1 MLKFTKKAMS
11 VVAPVILSAA
21 MVFPVSASEQKISVY
36 LNNVPIVFDT
46 EPSINDGTTY
56 VPMRGI
62 FEALGADVKWNN
74 SEKSI
79 TVINNSDTIKLYVGK
94 NDIVINGKK
103 SAKSPYP
110 VISAGRTLVPL
121 RSISELLGAE
131 IDWNPATRRIDISTE
146 DEVKYKSIE
155 GEWVNCAYNRYYGMT
170 ITVVKSGDSYN
181 AVISGISPATKLNT
195 KYVTGHN
202 IVKDITG
209 SKGSYKG
216 TSYDNDNKKSVN
228 SSIQVNDNFTE
239 MVINPSTKYQFYDNY
254 FKFRRLSDT
263 DDTVKMQKLADNIN
277 VPSPATKSVYFGK
290 ERYKTM
296 DELNQ
301 IIDDF
306 VTAKF
311 IYQEAVA
318 ERDRITSV
326 IKTDKLNADSIRKKL
341 NSPTTPKYQIET
353 YTKQLAELE
362 SAIIKNENL
371 LSEQEKIVEK
381 SRIDYDNKE
390 EIYTA
395 TKKAVGGEIK

>member
-1 MLKFTKKAMS
+1 MLKFTKKAVS
-11 VVAPVILSAA
+11 VAAPVILSAA
-21 MVFPVSASEQKISVY
+21 MVFPVSAAEPKISVY

-46 EPSINDGTTY
+46 EPVINDGTTY

-62 FEALGADVKWNN
+62 FEALGADVKWND

-79 TVINNSDTIKLYVGK
+79 TVVNNSDTIKLYVGK

-110 VISAGRTLVPL
+110 VISDGRTLVPL
-121 RSISELLGAE
+121 RSISELLGA
-131 IDWNPATRRIDISTE
+131 DVNWNSTTRRIDISTD

-181 AVISGISPATKLNT
+181 AVISGISPASKLDT

-216 TSYDNDNKKSVN
+216 TSYDDNKKAVN
-228 SSIQVNDNFTE
+228 TSIKVNDDFTE
-239 MVINPSTKYQFYDNY
+239 MILNPNIKYQFYDDY
-254 FKFRRLSDT
+254 FRFRRLSDT

-296 DELNQ
+296 DELNK

-311 IYQEAVA
+311 KYNEAMA
-318 ERDRITSV
+318 ERSRIESL
-326 IKTDKLNADSIRKKL
+326 IKTDTVNADSIRKKL
-341 NSPTTPKYQIET
+341 DSPTTPKYQIET

-362 SAIIKNENL
+362 ANISKNQKL
-371 LSEQEKIVEK
+371 LEEQEKIVDSTRVELDK
-381 SRIDYDNKE
+381 KE
-390 EIYTA
+390 QIYTD
-395 TKKAVGGEIK
+395 TKKAVGGTIK

>member
-11 VVAPVILSAA
+11 VVASVILSAA
-21 MVFPVSASEQKISVY
+21 MVFPVSAAEQKISVY

-62 FEALGADVKWNN
+62 IEALGADVKWND

-94 NDIVINGKK
+94 NDIVINSKK

-110 VISAGRTLVPL
+110 IISAGRTLVPL
-121 RSISELLGAE
+121 RSISELLGADV
-131 IDWNPATRRIDISTE
+131 DWNSATRRIDISTE
-146 DEVKYKSIE
+146 DNIKYKSIE

-195 KYVTGHN
+195 LFVTGHN
-202 IVKDITG
+202 KLENITDENG
-209 SKGSYKG
+209 YYTA
-216 TSYDNDNKKSVN
+216 TSYDANYKKSSVL
-228 SSIQVNDNFTE
+228 IDVNDDFTE
-239 MVINPSTKYQFYDNY
+239 MVLDTSYYYQFEDNY
-254 FKFRRLSDT
+254 FKFRRLSPT
-263 DDTVKMQKLADNIN
+263 DDTVKMQKLADYVA
-277 VPSPATKSVYFGK
+277 VPSPATRSVFFGK
-290 ERYKTM
+290 ELYKTW

-311 IYQEAVA
+311 RYNEAMA
-318 ERDRITSV
+318 EHDRITSV
-326 IKTDKLNADSIRKKL
+326 ITTDKLNADSIRNKL
-341 NSPTTPKYQIET
+341 ASSTTTLYQAEN
-353 YTKQLAELE
+353 YKKQLAELE
-362 SAIIKNENL
+362 SAIVKNENL

>member
-21 MVFPVSASEQKISVY
+21 MVFPVSAADQKISVY

-62 FEALGADVKWNN
+62 FEALGADVKWND

-121 RSISELLGAE
+121 RSISELLGADV
-131 IDWNPATRRIDISTE
+131 DWNSATRRIDISTE
-146 DEVKYKSIE
+146 DNIKYKSIE

-195 KYVTGHN
+195 LFVTGHN
-202 IVKDITG
+202 KLENITDENG
-209 SKGSYKG
+209 YYTA
-216 TSYDNDNKKSVN
+216 TSYDANYKKSSVL
-228 SSIQVNDNFTE
+228 IDVNDDFTE
-239 MVINPSTKYQFYDNY
+239 MVLDTSYYYQFEDNY
-254 FKFRRLSDT
+254 FKFRRLSPT
-263 DDTVKMQKLADNIN
+263 DDTVKMQKLADYVA
-277 VPSPATKSVYFGK
+277 VPSPATRSVFFGK
-290 ERYKTM
+290 ELYKTW

-311 IYQEAVA
+311 RYNEAMA

-326 IKTDKLNADSIRKKL
+326 IKTDKLNADSIRNKL
-341 NSPTTPKYQIET
+341 ASSTTPLYQAEI
-353 YTKQLAELE
+353 YKKQLAELE
-362 SAIIKNENL
+362 SAIVKNENL

>member
-11 VVAPVILSAA
+11 VVASVILSAA
-21 MVFPVSASEQKISVY
+21 MVFPVSAAEQKISVY

-62 FEALGADVKWNN
+62 FEALGADVKWND

-94 NDIVINGKK
+94 NDIVINSKK

-110 VISAGRTLVPL
+110 IISAGRTLVPL
-121 RSISELLGAE
+121 RSISELLGADV
-131 IDWNPATRRIDISTE
+131 DWNSATRRIDISTE
-146 DEVKYKSIE
+146 DNIKYKSIE

-195 KYVTGHN
+195 LFVTGHN
-202 IVKDITG
+202 KLENITDENG
-209 SKGSYKG
+209 YYTA
-216 TSYDNDNKKSVN
+216 TSYDANYKKSSVL
-228 SSIQVNDNFTE
+228 IDVNDDFTE
-239 MVINPSTKYQFYDNY
+239 MVLDTSYYYQFEDNY
-254 FKFRRLSDT
+254 FKFRRLSPT
-263 DDTVKMQKLADNIN
+263 DDTVKMQKLADYVA
-277 VPSPATKSVYFGK
+277 VPSPATRSVFFGK
-290 ERYKTM
+290 ELYKTW

-311 IYQEAVA
+311 RYNEAMA
-318 ERDRITSV
+318 EHDRITSV
-326 IKTDKLNADSIRKKL
+326 ITTDKLNADSIRNKL
-341 NSPTTPKYQIET
+341 ASSTTTLYQAEN
-353 YTKQLAELE
+353 YKKQLAELE
-362 SAIIKNENL
+362 SAIVKNENL

>member
-21 MVFPVSASEQKISVY
+21 IVFPVSAAEQKISVY

-62 FEALGADVKWNN
+62 FEALGADVKWND

-94 NDIVINGKK
+94 NDIFINGKK

-121 RSISELLGAE
+121 RSISELLGADV
-131 IDWNPATRRIDISTE
+131 DWNSATRRIDISTE

-170 ITVVKSGDSYN
+170 INVVKSGDSYN
-181 AVISGISPATKLNT
+181 AVISGISPATKLDT
-195 KYVTGHN
+195 LFVTGHN
-202 IVKDITG
+202 KLENITDENG
-209 SKGSYKG
+209 YYTA
-216 TSYDNDNKKSVN
+216 TSYDANYKKSSVL
-228 SSIQVNDNFTE
+228 IDVNDDFTE
-239 MVINPSTKYQFYDNY
+239 MVLDTSYYYQFEDNY
-254 FKFRRLSDT
+254 FKFRRLSPT
-263 DDTVKMQKLADNIN
+263 DDTVKMQKLADYVA
-277 VPSPATKSVYFGK
+277 VPSPATRSVYFGK

-296 DELNQ
+296 DELNK

-311 IYQEAVA
+311 RYNEAMA

-326 IKTDKLNADSIRKKL
+326 IKTDKLNADSIRNKL
-341 NSPTTPKYQIET
+341 ASSTTPLYQAEI
-353 YTKQLAELE
+353 YKKQLAELE
-362 SAIIKNENL
+362 SAIVKNENL

>member
-11 VVAPVILSAA
+11 VVAPVLLSAA

-62 FEALGADVKWNN
+62 FEALGADVKWND

-79 TVINNSDTIKLYVGK
+79 TVINNSNTIKLYVGK

-110 VISAGRTLVPL
+110 VISDGRTLVPL
-121 RSISELLGAE
+121 RSISELMGADV
-131 IDWNPATRRIDISTE
+131 DWNSATRRIDISTE
-146 DEVKYKSIE
+146 DNIKYKSIE

-195 KYVTGHN
+195 LFVTGHN
-202 IVKDITG
+202 KLENITDENG
-209 SKGSYKG
+209 YYTA
-216 TSYDNDNKKSVN
+216 TSYDANYKKSSVL
-228 SSIQVNDNFTE
+228 IDVNDDFTE
-239 MVINPSTKYQFYDNY
+239 MVLDTSYYYQFEDNY
-254 FKFRRLSDT
+254 FKFRRLSPT
-263 DDTVKMQKLADNIN
+263 DDTVKMQKLADYVA
-277 VPSPATKSVYFGK
+277 VPSPATRSVFFGK
-290 ERYKTM
+290 ELYKTW

-311 IYQEAVA
+311 RYNEAMA
-318 ERDRITSV
+318 ERDRIASL
-326 IKTDKLNADSIRKKL
+326 IKTDTVNADSIRKKL

-362 SAIIKNENL
+362 SAIVKNERL
-371 LSEQEKIVEK
+371 LSEQEQIVEK

>member
-21 MVFPVSASEQKISVY
+21 MVFPVSAAEQKISVY

-62 FEALGADVKWNN
+62 FEALGADVKWND

-110 VISAGRTLVPL
+110 IISAGRTLVPL
-121 RSISELLGAE
+121 RSISELLGADV
-131 IDWNPATRRIDISTE
+131 DWNSATRRIDISTE
-146 DEVKYKSIE
+146 DNIKYKSIE

-195 KYVTGHN
+195 LFVTGHN
-202 IVKDITG
+202 KLENITDENG
-209 SKGSYKG
+209 YYTA
-216 TSYDNDNKKSVN
+216 TSYDANYKKSSVL
-228 SSIQVNDNFTE
+228 IDVNDDFTE
-239 MVINPSTKYQFYDNY
+239 MVLDTSYYYQFEDNY
-254 FKFRRLSDT
+254 FKFRRLSPT
-263 DDTVKMQKLADNIN
+263 DDTVKMQKLADYVA
-277 VPSPATKSVYFGK
+277 VPSPATRSVFFGK
-290 ERYKTM
+290 KLYKTW

-311 IYQEAVA
+311 RYNEAMT

-326 IKTDKLNADSIRKKL
+326 IKTDKLNADSIRNKL
-341 NSPTTPKYQIET
+341 ASSTTPLYQAEI
-353 YTKQLAELE
+353 YKKQLAELE
-362 SAIIKNENL
+362 SAIAKNERL
-371 LSEQEKIVEK
+371 LSEQEQIVEK

>member
-1 MLKFTKKAMS
+1 MLKFTKKAVS
-11 VVAPVILSAA
+11 VAAPVILSAA
-21 MVFPVSASEQKISVY
+21 MVFPVSASEPKISVY

-62 FEALGADVKWNN
+62 FEALGADVKWND

-79 TVINNSDTIKLYVGK
+79 TVINNSNTIKLYVGK

-110 VISAGRTLVPL
+110 VISDGRTLVPL

-131 IDWNPATRRIDISTE
+131 IDWNSATRRIDISTE
-146 DEVKYKSIE
+146 DNIKYKSIE

-195 KYVTGHN
+195 LFVTGHN
-202 IVKDITG
+202 KLENITDENG
-209 SKGSYKG
+209 YYTA
-216 TSYDNDNKKSVN
+216 TSYDANYKKSSVL
-228 SSIQVNDNFTE
+228 IDVNDDFTE
-239 MVINPSTKYQFYDNY
+239 MVLDTSYYYQFEDNY
-254 FKFRRLSDT
+254 FKFRRLSPT

-296 DELNQ
+296 DELNK

-311 IYQEAVA
+311 RYNEAMA
-318 ERDRITSV
+318 ERDRIASL
-326 IKTDKLNADSIRKKL
+326 IKTDTVNADSIRKKL

-362 SAIIKNENL
+362 SAIVKNENL
-371 LSEQEKIVEK
+371 LSEQEQIVEK